1 MYKKTIKFTDYDGV
15 ERVEDH
21 YFNISKAEIIEM
33 DAMTPGGVQSKI
45 KRIIDS
51 PNRDEV
57 WQAFKELITMSIG
70 RKSPDGRRFEKSE
83 EITKEFMETEA
94 YSVLLD
100 EFLNDA
106 SSAAE
111 FVNSIFPKEMTAK
124 AAPAIA
130 PTTSLMN

>member
-33 DAMTPGGVQSKI
+33 DAMTPGGFQAKI

-57 WQAFKELITMSIG
+57 WQAFKELITLSIG

-100 EFLNDA
+100 EFITDA
-106 SSAAE
+106 STAAE
-111 FVNSIFPKEMTAK
+111 FVNSIFPKDMVAK
-124 AAPAIA
+124 ATPAIT
-130 PTTSLMN
+130 PTASIT